1 MKLQKGFTLIELM
14 IVVTI
19 IAILASV
26 ALPAYNDYVVRSKIT
41 DATSALATKRV
52 SLEQFYQ
59 DNRTYI
65 GAAACS
71 ADTGSSKYFD
81 FTCPVQTA
89 NTYTLEAEG
98 KDSMQQFVFTIDQSN
113 NKQTTDAP
121 SGWAAATMPV
131 NCWITKKGGA
141 C

>member
-1 MKLQKGFTLIELM
+1 MKLQKGFSLIELM
-14 IVVTI
+14 IVVVI
-19 IAILASV
+19 VGILASV
-26 ALPAYNDYVVRSKIT
+26 AIPAYQDYVIRSKIP
-41 DATSALATKRV
+41 DATSALAAKRV
-52 SLEQFYQ
+52 QLEQFFQ
-59 DNRTYI
+59 DNRTYA
-65 GAAACS
+65 GATACN
-71 ADTGSSKYFD
+71 ADSGTSKFFD

-121 SGWAAATMPV
+121 SGWAAAAMPA